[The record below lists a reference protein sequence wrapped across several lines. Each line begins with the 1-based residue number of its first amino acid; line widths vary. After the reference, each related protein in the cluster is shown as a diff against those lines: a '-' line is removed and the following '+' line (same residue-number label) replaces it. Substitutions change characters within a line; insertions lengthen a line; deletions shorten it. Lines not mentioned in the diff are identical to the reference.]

1 MKKRLSKLLLVAILS
16 ACIIPNQLFAQSSN
30 REYAEIN
37 VDGINLKLSNKAF
50 IEDGVTYVPFK
61 DLFDELNMKVTYD
74 QNTKEVSGKNE
85 LLSMKFTIGKPSV
98 TINGVM
104 QKADAS
110 IVEKG
115 VTYVPI
121 NYLNKKGTQLKV
133 SQKYAHSNIMKIE
146 GRMIRKK
153 IRNSTEYYL
162 GEGYTD
168 NFSEFVPDGKGREY
182 KNGNV
187 TAEPYTKDGETGRYK
202 DGGMEGWF
210 IFYSEEGHKS
220 KADYMIVKLHNDGN
234 VGTGYFYAKDG
245 TLLYTREYD
254 E

>member
-1 MKKRLSKLLLVAILS
+1 MKKRLSKLLFVAILS
-16 ACIIPNQLFAQSSN
+16 ACIIPNQLFAQSSS
-30 REYAEIN
+30 REYAEIR
-37 VDGINLKLSNKAF
+37 VDGIDLKLSNKAF
-50 IEDGVTYVPFK
+50 IEGGVTYVPFK

-74 QNTKEVSGKNE
+74 LNTKEVAGENE

-98 TINGVM
+98 TINGVT

-110 IVEKG
+110 IVENG
-115 VTYVPI
+115 VAYVPI
-121 NYLNKKGTQLKV
+121 NYLNKKGTQLTSK
-133 SQKYAHSNIMKIE
+133 KYAHANIIKIE

-153 IRNSTEYYL
+153 IRNFTEYYL

-168 NFSEFVPDGKGREY
+168 NFSEFVPDGKGKEY

-202 DGGMEGWF
+202 DGEKEGWF
-210 IFYSEEGHKS
+210 IYYIEEGHIS
-220 KADYMIVKLHNDGN
+220 KADYMIVKLHNSRN